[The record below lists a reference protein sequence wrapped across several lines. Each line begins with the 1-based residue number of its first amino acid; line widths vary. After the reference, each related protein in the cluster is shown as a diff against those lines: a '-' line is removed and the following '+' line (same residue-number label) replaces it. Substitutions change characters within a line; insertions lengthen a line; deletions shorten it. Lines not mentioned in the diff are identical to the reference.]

1 MPKKL
6 QKQSIYAEYDQDG
19 DGIITDEEL
28 GSIKQIKQTEDASRK
43 NLAQLRMARFSL
55 IAMGIFTVAMFF
67 IPIERV
73 NALADISN
81 LFYITG
87 GGIVA
92 TYMGTT
98 AWTQRSANGK

>member
-1 MPKKL
+1 MAKKL
-6 QKQSIYAEYDQDG
+6 QEESKYAEYDSDG
-19 DGIITDEEL
+19 DGIVSDEE
-28 GSIKQIKQTEDASRK
+28 ITRVKDIKQTEDATRK

-55 IAMGIFTVAMFF
+55 IAMGAFTVAMFF
-67 IPIERV
+67 VPIERV

-92 TYMGTT
+92 AYMG
-98 AWTQRSANGK
+98 ASAIMNRNGK

>member
-55 IAMGIFTVAMFF
+55 IAMGVFTLAMFF

>member
-19 DGIITDEEL
+19 DGIITDVEL

-55 IAMGIFTVAMFF
+55 IAMGVFTVAMFF

>member
-6 QKQSIYAEYDQDG
+6 QTKSKYAEYDTDG
-19 DGIITDEEL
+19 DGIVSDEEL
-28 GSIKQIKQTEDASRK
+28 SHVKEIKQTEDASRK

-55 IAMGIFTVAMFF
+55 IAMGAFTLAMFF

-73 NALADISN
+73 AALSDISN
-81 LFYITG
+81 LFYLTG

-92 TYMGTT
+92 AYMGTT
-98 AWTQRSANGK
+98 AWVQKK

>member
-43 NLAQLRMARFSL
+43 NLAQLRMARFPL